1 MKKSLSIQKL
11 PESSSL
17 NQTKNLSKRL
27 LGKIDLLLT
36 SPDKLQIK
44 KLKVKEGI
52 YRIRVG
58 DYRILFEFI

>member
-1 MKKSLSIQKL
+1 MSIQKL

>member
-1 MKKSLSIQKL
+1 MKKLEYSETARKFLIKSD
-11 PESSSL
+11 
-17 NQTKNLSKRL
+17 KNLSKRL